1 MERPRLM
8 RERETKLLVARDF
21 RLPRFDDLGHGLR
34 VGTDETI
41 EQTATYFDTPDLRLT
56 RSGAS
61 LRYRSDD
68 GWTVKLPQPREGS
81 NLVRI
86 ECSFPGDPNRPPP
99 AALDLVRAWTRT
111 APIEEVAKVRT
122 SRHRV
127 VLNDAGGSKV
137 AEVDDDRVTTE
148 AGTAPKRKFREVEV
162 ELSEDA
168 PDRLD
173 RRLAKHVKQAGRAKK
188 SSLSKVA
195 IGLGVREV
203 KSSEPA
209 PSDLGGKLERD
220 ATTLELVRAAIG
232 NSVRLLLANDP
243 VIRIGED
250 PEGVHQARVATR
262 RLRSDLRTLGAV
274 LDENW
279 SAALR
284 ADLQW
289 LGTALGKA
297 RDVDVLTTLLQTKL
311 TAVPDDRHA
320 HTQPLFNRLAEQRE
334 HEREALLTVMRS
346 DRYAALLD
354 DLVDAARDPFV
365 LPGRGSRRARKVA
378 PDLARKPW
386 KRLCRAIR
394 SLGDAP
400 SDADLHRVRRK
411 AKQARYALEAINA
424 VGKPGAAKLA
434 ERAAAIQGTLGD
446 HQDRTVARAW
456 LADAT
461 AEIDQSD
468 VAFAAGE
475 VAGLLAGEQSSLR
488 RTAQR
493 ECRIVC
499 KRRFSA

>member
-1 MERPRLM
+1 M
-8 RERETKLLVARDF
+8 RERETKILVSRDF

-41 EQTATYFDTPDLRLT
+41 EQTAVYFDTPDLRLT

-68 GWTVKLPQPREGS
+68 GWTVKLPQPGEGS

-86 ECSFPGDPNRPPP
+86 ECSFPGDPGRPPA
-99 AALDLVRAWTRT
+99 AALDLVRAWIRT
-111 APIEEVAKVRT
+111 APIDEVAKVRT

-148 AGTAPKRKFREVEV
+148 GRRAPTRTFREVEV
-162 ELSEDA
+162 ELSEEA

-173 RRLAKHVKQAGRAKK
+173 RRLAQQVKRAGPTKK

-203 KSSEPA
+203 ESSEPA
-209 PSDLGGKLERD
+209 PADLGEELDHD
-220 ATTLELVRAAIG
+220 ATTLDIVRAAIG
-232 NSVRLLLANDP
+232 DSVRRLLANDP
-243 VIRIGED
+243 VIRIGDD

-262 RLRSDLRTLGAV
+262 RLRSDLRTFGAV
-274 LDENW
+274 LDARW
-279 SAALR
+279 SDALR

-289 LGTALGKA
+289 LGAALGKA
-297 RDVDVLTTLLQTKL
+297 RDADVLTSLLQTTL
-311 TAVPDDRHA
+311 ASLPGDRRAHA
-320 HTQPLFNRLAEQRE
+320 QPLFVRLAEQRE
-334 HEREALLTVMRS
+334 RERAALLTVMRS
-346 DRYAALLD
+346 DRYATLLD

-365 LPGRGSRRARKVA
+365 LPGRGSPRARKVA

-394 SLGDAP
+394 GLDDVP
-400 SDADLHRVRRK
+400 SAADLHRVRRK
-411 AKQARYALEAINA
+411 AKQARYALEAISPVA
-424 VGKPGAAKLA
+424 KAGVTKLA

-446 HQDRTVARAW
+446 HQDRAIARSW
-456 LADAT
+456 LANAA
-461 AEIDQSD
+461 AEIDQPD
-468 VAFAAGE
+468 VAFVAGE
-475 VAGLLAGEQSSLR
+475 LAGLLGSEQSSLR

-493 ECRIVC
+493 QCRIVC